1 MLAAVPRQP
10 PSLSQP
16 ATPSSATRL
25 WWRDPATR
33 WFGATPVG
41 SGRLGGMVFGRV
53 YKETFQINEETLW
66 TRLADRTNPDARAHL
81 DEVRELLLAG
91 RTEEAHTLAEL
102 ALFGMPNNQ
111 AAYQQ
116 LANVTLLFGGQH
128 EEQIQ
133 DYRRAL
139 DLETGI
145 VTVSYNRNGHAVR
158 REYFASAVDDV
169 LVMHI
174 EGIGAGEL
182 ELGCHMHRKF
192 DGRCEPDGDDLVL
205 RGRCGARGTSFEARL
220 RIVAERGT
228 LRAIGDHL
236 QLREADAA
244 TVLIAVATD
253 FRHDAYPAEALRT
266 IDAAA
271 SLPYADLRERHVDE
285 HRRSFGGFRIHLDGD
300 PSLDELATDERL
312 ERLRSGGDDPGLI
325 AQYCQFGRYLLVGS
339 SRPGALPANLQ
350 GIWNDSFMPAWD
362 SKFTININTEMNYWP
377 AEPAGL
383 PETHLA
389 LFELIDRLRV
399 TGAET
404 ARVHYGCRGFVAHHN
419 TDLWAD
425 TVPLDNVFC
434 GLWPAGAAWL
444 AYHLWEH
451 YAFAP
456 SDEFLRERAYPT
468 LREAAEFC
476 LDYLTPHPETG
487 ELLFGP
493 SLSPENQYYD
503 AQRLRSGL
511 CMAPTSDTQI
521 VDGLFRRVIEAE
533 LILGIDDGIA
543 GELQAARARLPRP
556 RIGRH
561 GQLQEWLE
569 DYEEWEPGHRHLS
582 HLFALYPDD
591 SITARNEPELARAAR
606 VSLERRLAH
615 GGGGTGWGRAWVVL
629 LWARFHEAELAH
641 EHLLEL
647 LRLST
652 VENLFDT
659 HPPQGTN
666 PLTVFQIDGNLGG
679 TAAVCEML
687 LQSHDGIELL
697 PALPDA
703 WQNGLVEG
711 LRARGGFDVDIEWS
725 SGRLRRATITSTHG
739 RPCFVRGD
747 VLVAAD
753 GRSVDLSRRDGGVEF
768 ATTPGTAYTVEPVE

>member
-1 MLAAVPRQP
+1 VTAPTFA
-10 PSLSQP
+10 P
-16 ATPSSATRL
+16 ATSTTRL
-25 WWRDPATR
+25 WWESPATR

-41 SGRLGGMVFGRV
+41 NGRLGGMVFGRV
-53 YKETFQINEETLW
+53 YKEMFQINEETLW
-66 TRLADRTNPDARAHL
+66 TRLPDRTNPDARAHL

-111 AAYQQ
+111 SAYQQ
-116 LANVTLLFGGQH
+116 LANVTLLHGGQH
-128 EEQIQ
+128 EEHVE
-133 DYRRAL
+133 DYRREL
-139 DLETGI
+139 DMESGI
-145 VTVSYNRNGHAVR
+145 VAVSYTRNGGRVI

-174 EGIGAGEL
+174 EGIAAGEL
-182 ELGCHMHRKF
+182 ELGAHMHRKF
-192 DGRCEPDGDDLVL
+192 DGRGDPDGEDLVL
-205 RGRCGARGTSFEARL
+205 RGRCGAHGTAFEARL
-220 RIVAERGT
+220 RIVHDGGSV
-228 LRAIGDHL
+228 RALGDHL
-236 QLREADAA
+236 QLRGADAA
-244 TVLIAVATD
+244 TVLIAVASD
-253 FRHDAYPAEALRT
+253 FRHDDFADVARRT
-266 IDAAA
+266 VDAAA
-271 SLPYADLRERHVDE
+271 TLPYAELRERHAAD
-285 HRRSFGGFRIHLDGD
+285 HRAAFGGFRLELAGD
-300 PSLDELATDERL
+300 PALDSMPTDARL
-312 ERLRSGGDDPGLI
+312 ERLRSGADDPGLV
-325 AQYCQFGRYLLVGS
+325 AQYCQFGRYLLLGS
-339 SRPGALPANLQ
+339 SRPGTLPANLQ
-350 GIWNDSFMPAWD
+350 GIWNESFMPAWD

-377 AEPAGL
+377 AEPASL
-383 PETHLA
+383 QDCHLA
-389 LFELIDRLRV
+389 LFDLIDRLRV

-425 TVPLDNVFC
+425 TAPLDNVFC

-451 YAFAP
+451 YAYAP
-456 SDEFLRERAYPT
+456 DEMFLRNRAYPA
-468 LREAAEFC
+468 LREAAVFC

-503 AQRLRSGL
+503 AQGLRSGL

-521 VDGLFRRVIEAE
+521 VDGLFCRVIEAE
-533 LILGIDDGIA
+533 RILGIADGIA
-543 GELQAARARLPRP
+543 PELDAARTRLPRP
-556 RIGRH
+556 RIGRYD
-561 GQLQEWLE
+561 QLQEWLE

-582 HLFALYPDD
+582 HLFAVFPDHA
-591 SITARNEPELARAAR
+591 ITERRQPELAQAAR
-606 VSLERRLAH
+606 TSLERRLAN

-629 LWARFHEAELAH
+629 IWARFHEAELAH

-687 LQSHDGIELL
+687 VQSHDGIELL
-697 PALPDA
+697 PALPAA
-703 WQNGLVEG
+703 WPDGTVDG
-711 LRARGGFDVDIEWS
+711 LRARGGFELSLEWRD
-725 SGRLRRATITSTHG
+725 GGVRRATVHSTHG
-739 RPCFVRGD
+739 RPCVVHGDFTVSADSGAVDAARGD
-747 VLVAAD
+747 GAI
-753 GRSVDLSRRDGGVEF
+753 SFE
-768 ATTPGTAYTVEPVE
+768 TTAGTTYTLEPAP